1 MKPVVILKLGTT
13 TPQTMTRYG
22 DCDQWMIRAIGDSPV
37 PLQSIDILGGAAL
50 PAIEECAGAIL
61 TGSGAM
67 VTDRLPWSEATRAW
81 LQQAVPAG
89 LPVFGVCYGHQ
100 LLADAFGGEVSYHPL
115 GPEIGNIAL
124 QRQTAC
130 DNDPLFAELP
140 AHFSANATHYQ
151 SVLRLPREATLL
163 LSNAHDPHHAFRL
176 GQHAWGV
183 QFHPEFDTR
192 IMGDNI
198 SRKRERLAEEG
209 HDADA
214 LLATLCPTP
223 QANAL
228 LSRFVHYVANL
239 HHDEK
244 ISQAQA
250 LHVQNFTAKSAYK

>member
-1 MKPVVILKLGTT
+1 MKPLVILKLGTT
-13 TPQTMTRYG
+13 TPETMARHG
-22 DCDQWMIRAIGDSPV
+22 DCDQWMIRAIGDSPL

-50 PAIEECAGAIL
+50 PAIEDCAGAIL

-67 VTDRLPWSEATRAW
+67 VTERQPWSEATRAW

-100 LLADAFGGEVSYHPL
+100 LLADAFGGEVAYHPQGL
-115 GPEIGNIAL
+115 EIGHVTL
-124 QRQTAC
+124 ERQSAS
-130 DNDPLFAELP
+130 DHDPLFADLP

-151 SVLRLPREATLL
+151 SVLRLPDDATLL

-183 QFHPEFDTR
+183 QFHPEFDTC

-198 SRKRERLAEEG
+198 SRKRERLASEG

-214 LLATLCPTP
+214 LLAALCPTP
-223 QANAL
+223 QAAAL
-228 LSRFVHYVANL
+228 LSRFAHYVASL
-239 HHDEK
+239 GRHEK
-244 ISQAQA
+244 ISQQ
-250 LHVQNFTAKSAYK
+250 